1 MLERAAQETGKDL
14 LEKKARL
21 ATAESCTGGMI
32 GAALTAIA
40 GSSDWFERGYITYS
54 NQAKHQ
60 DIGVPTT
67 LIKRH
72 GAVSE
77 EVARAMAEGA
87 RKESGADFAVS
98 VTGIAGPT
106 GSSPAKPVGTV
117 CFGWAGPQGTR
128 AQTMLFQGDR
138 QAVRLQ
144 SAAHALA
151 GLKRMRRACART
163 ALSASG

>member
-60 DIGVPTT
+60 DIGVPTA

-106 GSSPAKPVGTV
+106 GGSPAKPVGTV

-128 AQTMLFQGDR
+128 TQTMLFQGDR

-151 GLKRMRRACART
+151 GLRQAGGPA
-163 ALSASG
+163 